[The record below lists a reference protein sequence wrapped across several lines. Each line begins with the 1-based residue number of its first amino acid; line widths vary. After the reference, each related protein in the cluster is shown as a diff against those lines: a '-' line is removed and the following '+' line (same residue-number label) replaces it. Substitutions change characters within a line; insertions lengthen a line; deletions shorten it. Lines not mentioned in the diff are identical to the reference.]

1 MEHRTFLDDFSDRW
15 MEEWNHH
22 SVDGLIDLTTP
33 DVVWD
38 DRTFWPN
45 VITGHDEL
53 RRYIEK
59 IFAVMPDVTFEEK
72 ARFFDTDRCQATVL
86 WRMEGSG
93 PPGIAADKRFAFEGC
108 DIFLGFRDGKLAH
121 YQAAYDITDMMR
133 QLEMLPPRDG
143 RIGGAYFL
151 SLLEPVRR

>member
-1 MEHRTFLDDFSDRW
+1 MAHRPFLDEFSDRW
-15 MEEWNHH
+15 MEEWSRH
-22 SVDGLIDLTTP
+22 SVDGLLEITTP
-33 DVVWD
+33 DVVWED
-38 DRTFWPN
+38 LTFWPN

-53 RRYIEK
+53 RRYIDK
-59 IFAVMPDVTFEEK
+59 IFSIMPDVTFEER
-72 ARFFDTDRCQATVL
+72 ARFFHPDRCQANIL

-93 PPGIAADKRFAFEGC
+93 PPGIAPDKRFAFEGC
-108 DIFLGFRDGKLAH
+108 DIFLEFRDGRLAH

-151 SLLEPVRR
+151 SLREAARR